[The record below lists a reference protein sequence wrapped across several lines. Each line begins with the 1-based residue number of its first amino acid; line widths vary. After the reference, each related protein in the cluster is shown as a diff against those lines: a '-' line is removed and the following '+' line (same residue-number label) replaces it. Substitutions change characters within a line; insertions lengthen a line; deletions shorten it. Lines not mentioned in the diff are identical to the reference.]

1 MEGVTVFGNAN
12 GTAGSSLSTLTNP
25 WGISANSDKSM
36 LIVDQNTRRLLRVLE
51 NATTAVVIMNSTSI
65 AYSRKALYDV
75 QLLNVYFMYYPNC
88 NIRKNYNGSSSYT
101 TVFARGCGTNVTQF
115 ANSAGFTIDSS
126 GNFYIADNSN
136 HRILYWS
143 LNGTISLI
151 LAGVT
156 GEIGNGT
163 MHLRHP
169 QDIALNETQG
179 VMYVGDSYNH
189 RIMRYNIG
197 SPNGTVV
204 AGGNGPGNA
213 RK

>member
-1 MEGVTVFGNAN
+1 LEGVTVFGNAN

-115 ANSAGFTIDSS
+115 ANGAAFTIDSS